1 MPVETINPESS
12 MIAAL
17 SYDESRKTAIVT
29 FAKGGAVW
37 EYAPVSRTLWISWKA
52 APSKG
57 GFFLQQ
63 IKYGEGVTAKKLE
76 PKKEGQ

>member
-1 MPVETINPESS
+1 MTIETINPESS

-17 SYDESRKTAIVT
+17 SYDESRYTAIVT

-37 EYAPVSRTLWISWKA
+37 EYAPVSRTMWISWKA
-52 APSKG
+52 ATSKG

-63 IKYGEGVTAKKLE
+63 IKYGEGITAKKIE
-76 PKKEGQ
+76 KQEAR